1 MSYARA
7 FTRYAFRRAF
17 TYLASFIV
25 AVIVMFLVVEFS
37 PGSPLHG
44 GSPINPQ
51 MYRRLSGLC
60 ICSDCPSY
68 CLFICDFIQYLIK
81 AFTFRFGYSI
91 SFFPKTVEEVILEN
105 LPYTLALLVP
115 AMLVSYVLGNYIGS
129 YIIYR
134 RGKLDLVTTLLSS
147 VLANTPPYI
156 LASMLLL
163 TLAFHI
169 RLFPVGGT
177 WSVGLKPSLTP
188 QFILDFLWHY
198 TLPFL
203 SVALVM
209 LGLWIIRTR
218 FLLVSESQDYIE
230 YLESIGLGSR
240 KLTAYILRSGL
251 GTQITL
257 LAIEMGTLLAGQV
270 IVERVFNYNGIGYI
284 LTLASQSRDYPVIE
298 GVYTVVIASLFI
310 ASFIADLIQVVL
322 DPRILLGEQK
332 A

>member
-1 MSYARA
+1 VSYARA

-51 MYRRLSGLC
+51 MYRRMSGLC
-60 ICSDCPSY
+60 ICNDCPSY

-81 AFTFRFGYSI
+81 AFTFRFGFSI

-115 AMLVSYVLGNYIGS
+115 AVLVSYVLGNYIGS

-134 RGKLDLVTTLLSS
+134 RGELDLVITLASS

-163 TLAFHI
+163 ALAFHM

-198 TLPFL
+198 TLPFTTTVVT
-203 SVALVM
+203 SVFGWY
-209 LGLWIIRTR
+209 LGMR
-218 FLLVSESQDYIE
+218 FICVSELGADYIA
-230 YLESIGLGSR
+230 YSESLGV
-240 KLTAYILRSGL
+240 KDKILFRYVYRNSLLPQVTG
-251 GTQITL
+251 
-257 LAIEMGTLLAGQV
+257 LAISFGTALAGQT
-270 IVERVFNYNGIGYI
+270 IVENIFRWPGSGFVLSRAIGS
-284 LTLASQSRDYPVIE
+284 LDYPVIQ
-298 GVYTVVIASLFI
+298 GTFAVLTLTLFT
-310 ASFIADLIQVVL
+310 ANFLVDFIYALI
-322 DPRILLGEQK
+322 DPRIRLGGGG
-332 A
+332 